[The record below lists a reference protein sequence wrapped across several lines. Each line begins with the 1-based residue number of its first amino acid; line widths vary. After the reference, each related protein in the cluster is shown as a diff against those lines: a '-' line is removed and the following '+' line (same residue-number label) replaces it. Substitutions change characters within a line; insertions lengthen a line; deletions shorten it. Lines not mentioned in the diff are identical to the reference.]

1 MIVMAMRGYDAA
13 KCVAAYK
20 IEDPVAFG
28 CSIDQELFARSS
40 AAQQID
46 VVVHGA
52 NRKLVDDHRRQFAV
66 ECGTA
71 YAGVTG
77 IHVWHPSDRC
87 PRE

>member
-46 VVVHGA
+46 VVVQGA
-52 NRKLVDDHRRQFAV
+52 NRKLADDYRRQFAV

-71 YAGVTG
+71 YAGVTE
-77 IHVWHPSDRC
+77 IHVWHPSDRR

>member
-1 MIVMAMRGYDAA
+1 MIVMAMRGDDAA
-13 KCVAAYK
+13 ECVPAHE
-20 IEDPVAFG
+20 IEDPGAFG

-46 VVVHGA
+46 VVVHGT
-52 NRKLVDDHRRQFAV
+52 NRKLANDHRRQFAV

-77 IHVWHPSDRC
+77 VHVRHPSDRC